1 MTHPEPT
8 SQQSLGQESASSV
21 RSEDSDS
28 LADAPDPYTQWIS
41 PADNQLENNLSDRR
55 WQPILESARPLCL
68 SLADKFAAALQIKP
82 FNVSILWTN
91 DAEMAQLNSQFRQKD
106 VATNILSFPAFD
118 GLPDARL
125 KPLIF
130 LGDMALGF
138 ETLSKE
144 SEQNQR
150 PVEHHLAH
158 LFLHGLLH
166 LVGFDHQEQVEAEK
180 MEALE
185 IQLLS
190 EIDIPNPYHFASDEE
205 GEVNAHV

>member
-1 MTHPEPT
+1 M
-8 SQQSLGQESASSV
+8 
-21 RSEDSDS
+21 
-28 LADAPDPYTQWIS
+28 
-41 PADNQLENNLSDRR
+41 SDRR
-55 WQPILESARPLCL
+55 WQPILENARPLCL
-68 SLADKFAAALQIKP
+68 SLADKFAATLQIKP

-91 DAEMAQLNSQFRQKD
+91 DVEMAQLNTQFRQKD
-106 VATNILSFPAFD
+106 GATNILSFPAFD
-118 GLPDARL
+118 GPPDALL
-125 KPLIF
+125 KPPIF

-144 SEQNQR
+144 SEQYQR
-150 PVEHHLAH
+150 PLEHHLAH

-166 LVGFDHQEQVEAEK
+166 LVGFDHQEQAEAAK